1 MIEENDKTNVG
12 EAYKPGSIYKDYVD
26 YKESREIE
34 EDEDTQDLEEESA
47 DPDMDLSLLNE
58 EEGIDDG
65 ELSKSNDDAE
75 TLKLL
80 NEDDD
85 AFESFLEEEDSNGP
99 TAQKLNVD
107 NDESLENEDGKIVSE
122 EEEIDD
128 EMGADN

>member
-1 MIEENDKTNVG
+1 MNEGNGKPEVG
-12 EAYKPGSIYKDYVD
+12 EAYKPGSIYKDFVD

-34 EDEDTQDLEEESA
+34 EDEDTQDLEEEPA

-85 AFESFLEEEDSNGP
+85 AFESFLDEEDSHGP
-99 TAQKLNVD
+99 TAHKVNVD
-107 NDESLENEDGKIVSE
+107 NDEPLENEDGKIVSE

-128 EMGADN
+128 EMEADN